1 MRIEDSLNK
10 YASILNPQAA
20 GGQQQKQNI
29 NGIGQQP
36 QQSFAEIF
44 QQKLQSTSEL
54 NFSKHAMQR
63 LEQRDIELSGDDL
76 NKISDAVKKAEQKGV
91 ANTLVLSS
99 KGAFIVNVGNN
110 TVITAMNSDDM
121 KENIFTQIDGAV
133 II

>member
-1 MRIEDSLNK
+1 MSIEDSLNK
-10 YASILNPQAA
+10 YASILNSQAL
-20 GGQQQKQNI
+20 GVQQQKQSV
-29 NGIGQQP
+29 NGAEQQP
-36 QQSFAEIF
+36 QQSFAEIL
-44 QQKLQSTSEL
+44 QQKLQSNDL

-76 NKISDAVKKAEQKGV
+76 NKISEAVKMAGQKGV
-91 ANTLVLSS
+91 ANTLILSG

-121 KENIFTQIDGAV
+121 RENIFTQIDGAV

>member
-10 YASILNPQAA
+10 YASILNPQAV
-20 GGQQQKQNI
+20 GQQQKQNV
-29 NGIGQQP
+29 NDTGQQP

-44 QQKLQSTSEL
+44 QQKLQSKEL

-63 LEQRDIELSGDDL
+63 LEQRDIDLSFDDL